1 MPQIIFILAIIG
13 ALTLLC
19 LFVEVSILVVS
30 WMVTSGIWHDLRKW
44 RKKQK

>member
-19 LFVEVSILVVS
+19 LFVEMSILVVS
-30 WMVTSGIWHDLRKW
+30 WIMTSGIRHDLRKW
-44 RKKQK
+44 REKQK